1 MDKICHV
8 GDFMFYQFQH
18 FGISEYFCKEY
29 GKNFNFPTHLHNS
42 FELITVT
49 EGEMYITVD
58 DKTYALKTGD
68 AVLVF
73 PHQLHSISSETSRHM
88 LCIFSPELVKAYASK
103 VVNRKPVH
111 NMVNLDKYLVNTL
124 DNLLDSSSTFKK
136 KGILYSI
143 CAEFDK
149 SAQYTKRLSY
159 EESLLQNI
167 FEFVEKN
174 YSGNCELQ
182 DLAQKTGYS
191 YSYLSRCF
199 KKITGISFN
208 TYVNRYRISN
218 ACYMLN
224 NSNCS
229 ILQCALESGYKSIRS
244 FNRNFLSVV
253 SATPKEY
260 REKIKA
266 KE

>member
-1 MDKICHV
+1 
-8 GDFMFYQFQH
+8 MFYQFQH

-29 GKNFNFPTHLHNS
+29 GKNFNFPMHLHNS
-42 FELITVT
+42 FELIIVT
-49 EGEMYITVD
+49 SGEMQISVD
-58 DKTYALKTGD
+58 DKLYTLKKGD

-73 PHQLHSISSETSRHM
+73 PHQLHSISSENSRHM

-103 VVNRKPVH
+103 VLNKKPVQ
-111 NMVNLDKYLVNTL
+111 NTLRLDRYLVNTL
-124 DNLLDSSSTFKK
+124 DNLLDDSSTFKK

-143 CAEFDK
+143 CAEFDR
-149 SAQYTKRLSY
+149 SAEYTKRLSY

-167 FEFVEKN
+167 FKFVEEN
-174 YSGNCELQ
+174 YSGSCNLQ
-182 DLAQKTGYS
+182 DLARKTGYS

-199 KKITGISFN
+199 KRITGISFN

-244 FNRNFLSVV
+244 FNRNFSAVLSV
-253 SATPKEY
+253 TPKEY
-260 REKIKA
+260 REKIKLR
-266 KE
+266 EC